1 MNKTLDDFLH
11 KDNEPTP
18 NKDYDKLINDKKVSI
33 DYLRNIF
40 PNTPISNDDVI
51 KINKI
56 IDNEEED
63 INLFLQNII
72 NYRHLIENEDCS
84 LLDFINAIKFC
95 SYQNIGLTPTQSYEK
110 TFSYDSSIQQ
120 LVLSSNMKDKQSLE
134 LKAMSYAKSKL
145 VLKITQAS
153 DIPFNLL
160 FQGIRQ
166 KAIFMLKHIAET
178 ASSDKN
184 KILALSKLLEHTAP
198 QENININLNLDSKK
212 EESPI
217 DKYKKAL
224 EKLSNDQVKLIENNE
239 THKSEIIN
247 VEIFDKE
254 D

>member
-1 MNKTLDDFLH
+1 MNKTLNDFLP
-11 KDNEPTP
+11 KDNEPIP
-18 NKDYDKLINDKKVSI
+18 NKDYDKLINDKKVSV

-40 PNTPISNDDVI
+40 PNTKVTNEDVS

-56 IDNEEED
+56 INEEEED

-72 NYRHLIENEDCS
+72 NYRYLIEDEDCS

-110 TFSYDSSIQQ
+110 TFSYDTSIQQ
-120 LVLSSNMKDKQSLE
+120 LVLSNNIKDKQSLE
-134 LKAMSYAKSKL
+134 LRAMSFAKSKL

-166 KAIFMLKHIAET
+166 RAIFMLKHIAET
-178 ASSDKN
+178 SSSDKN
-184 KILALSKLLEHTAP
+184 KILALSKLLEHTSP
-198 QENININLNLDSKK
+198 QENININLNLDNKK

-224 EKLSNDQVKLIENNE
+224 EKLSNDQIKLIENNNLN
-239 THKSEIIN
+239 KNEIIN
-247 VEIFDKE
+247 VEIIDKE

>member
-1 MNKTLDDFLH
+1 MNKTLNDFLP
-11 KDNEPTP
+11 KDNEPIP

-40 PNTPISNDDVI
+40 PNTKVTNEDVS

-56 IDNEEED
+56 INEEEED

-72 NYRHLIENEDCS
+72 NYRYLIEDEDCS

-110 TFSYDSSIQQ
+110 TFSYDTSIQQ
-120 LVLSSNMKDKQSLE
+120 LVLSNNIKDKQSLE
-134 LKAMSYAKSKL
+134 LRAMSFAKSKL

-166 KAIFMLKHIAET
+166 RAIFMLKHIAET
-178 ASSDKN
+178 SSSDKN

-198 QENININLNLDSKK
+198 QENININLNLDNKK

-224 EKLSNDQVKLIENNE
+224 EKLSNDQIKLIENNNLN
-239 THKSEIIN
+239 KNEIIN
-247 VEIFDKE
+247 VEIIDKE

>member
-1 MNKTLDDFLH
+1 MNKTLSDFLP
-11 KDNEPTP
+11 KDNEPIP

-40 PNTPISNDDVI
+40 PNTKVTNEDVN

-56 IDNEEED
+56 INEEEED

-72 NYRHLIENEDCS
+72 NYRYLIEDEDCS

-95 SYQNIGLTPTQSYEK
+95 SYQNIGLTSTQSYEK
-110 TFSYDSSIQQ
+110 TFSYDNSIQQ
-120 LVLSSNMKDKQSLE
+120 LILSNNIKDKQSLE
-134 LKAMSYAKSKL
+134 LRAMSFAKSKL

-166 KAIFMLKHIAET
+166 RAIFMLKHIAET
-178 ASSDKN
+178 SSSDKN

-198 QENININLNLDSKK
+198 QENININLNLDNKK

-224 EKLSNDQVKLIENNE
+224 EKLSNDQIKLIENNDLN
-239 THKSEIIN
+239 KSEIIN
-247 VEIFDKE
+247 VEIINKE